1 MRQLFPNPP
10 TVARIK
16 FRGFREAA
24 APYRPF
30 SPPSLQQEGPAMPDH
45 TTAPRHILAMNNAQE
60 VLDLFQELLEEE
72 GYRVT
77 TQPYLSRDLDEIKS
91 MKPDLIVLDYMWST
105 DDAGWSL
112 LQMLRMD
119 AATKTIPI
127 VLCTGA
133 VAQVKELEPHLAE
146 MGIRVVLK
154 PFDLDHLLGAIRDA
168 LCPQATDTRS
178 SR

>member
-1 MRQLFPNPP
+1 
-10 TVARIK
+10 
-16 FRGFREAA
+16 
-24 APYRPF
+24 
-30 SPPSLQQEGPAMPDH
+30 MPDNA
-45 TTAPRHILAMNNAQE
+45 TAPHHILAMNNAKE
-60 VLDLFQELLEEE
+60 VLDLFREFLEEE

-77 TQPYLSRDLDEIKS
+77 TQPYLSRDLNEIKS

-119 AATKTIPI
+119 PTTKTIPI

-133 VAQVKELEPHLAE
+133 VAQVKDLESHLTE

-154 PFDLDHLLGAIRDA
+154 PFDLDQLLGAIREA
-168 LCPQATDTRS
+168 LCPQTADA
-178 SR
+178 